1 MHTTNDQARQIKH
14 TTLDSDTACPFGHS
28 PPLLG
33 LPRKA
38 FGGDTQLRTHRF
50 WGDVHICRC
59 ALRS

>member
-14 TTLDSDTACPFGHS
+14 TTLDSDTASPFGHS

-33 LPRKA
+33 LPCKA

-50 WGDVHICRC
+50 W
-59 ALRS
+59 